1 MWSLLE
7 TIENIKK
14 RPNFEK
20 IRVVVQK
27 DLKSFMIGDS
37 YPNHYYLQVTKT
49 AASWV
54 LNYMEVFLR
63 SKDVTQGQVFDVLM
77 SFDVTSLD
85 NAQLLMDYIWAYE
98 TRDDKDFLLVLDTQ
112 KLFNKLRTE
121 MPIEYREDYPIA
133 KRVELLQEKGLDFK
147 W

>member
-1 MWSLLE
+1 
-7 TIENIKK
+7 
-14 RPNFEK
+14 
-20 IRVVVQK
+20 
-27 DLKSFMIGDS
+27 
-37 YPNHYYLQVTKT
+37 
-49 AASWV
+49 
-54 LNYMEVFLR
+54 MEVFLR

-77 SFDVTSLD
+77 SLDVTSLD

>member
-49 AASWV
+49 TASWV

-121 MPIEYREDYPIA
+121 MPIE
-133 KRVELLQEKGLDFK
+133 
-147 W
+147 

>member
-49 AASWV
+49 TASWV

>member
-1 MWSLLE
+1 
-7 TIENIKK
+7 
-14 RPNFEK
+14 
-20 IRVVVQK
+20 
-27 DLKSFMIGDS
+27 MIGDS
-37 YPNHYYLQVTKT
+37 YPNKYYLQITKT

-63 SKDVTQGQVFDVLM
+63 SEDVTQRQIFDVLM
-77 SFDVTSLD
+77 SFDVTVLD

-98 TRDDKDFLLVLDTQ
+98 TGRTKDDLLVLDTQ
-112 KLFNKLRTE
+112 KLFHKLRTE

>member
-49 AASWV
+49 TASWV

-121 MPIEYREDYPIA
+121 MPIEQREDYPIA